1 MCEHLIEIWNLTGC
15 NGQEQIGFN
24 FPQSQ
29 FLTEF
34 LLNLEVEVNTLHY
47 RESVLNVLEYLI
59 QNGW

>member
-1 MCEHLIEIWNLTGC
+1 MVYINTFNDLIEIWNLTGC

-34 LLNLEVEVNTLHY
+34 LLNL
-47 RESVLNVLEYLI
+47 
-59 QNGW
+59 